1 MASHT
6 DPFNQKAFNNLFLPW
21 VQVINQN
28 ECGVILHV
36 PKRDQNYH
44 VKQFLEATSFLSKSI
59 SAFSQIQLITLDL
72 GALALDDQF
81 DVKNYID
88 SKLLKNKRPVLLILD
103 ADILLLEKPNLLS
116 YFDRQYHEINAKIL
130 YFFSRNI
137 LYDKY
142 ISSLNQYTTL
152 FQNTIILPYFELE
165 EARYFL
171 TRREKQFCTLPKT
184 VKDKILKNCGGCL
197 WLIKEALRYYC
208 KTKNEKELLTHQ
220 EMITKLQ
227 ILLNEM
233 EPEER
238 EILTQIAIRDFQ
250 FTKSQQP
257 YITYLRQTK
266 TVIQKGE
273 KYCITL
279 PLIEEMIK
287 QEGEMNNRLSI
298 GKNNSIQ
305 LNRVPIDLAFSKG
318 ERKLMHVF
326 IEHPNTMIAREK
338 TAEIL
343 WGNNNSEAY
352 TDWALDQAMWRL
364 RKKCLSLKL
373 NRKIIQTVKNKGFI
387 YKKHE

>member
-208 KTKNEKELLTHQ
+208 KTKNEKELFTHQ
-220 EMITKLQ
+220 EMIIKLQ

-233 EPEER
+233 EHEER
-238 EILTQIAIRDFQ
+238 EILHQISIKDFH
-250 FTKSQQP
+250 FISLQQP
-257 YITYLRQTK
+257 YLTFLKQTN
-266 TVIQKGE
+266 TVLQKNN
-273 KYCITL
+273 KYYISI
-279 PLIEEMIK
+279 PLIEEMIR
-287 QEGEMNNRLSI
+287 ENGEMNNRLSI

-305 LNRVPIDLAFSKG
+305 LNKVPIDLAFSKG

-326 IEHPNTMIAREK
+326 IEHPNMVIAREK

-343 WGNNNSEAY
+343 WGSNSGEIY
-352 TDWALDQAMWRL
+352 TDWALDQAIWRL
-364 RKKCLSLKL
+364 RKKCMSLKL
-373 NRKIIQTVKNKGFI
+373 GRKIIQTVKNKGFI
-387 YKKHE
+387 YKKT